1 MKLERGQVA
10 VVTGGASG
18 IGFAMARRFAAD
30 GLAVVI
36 ADVERAALDRAVA
49 ELASSGAEA
58 YGRVTDVRDPE
69 AMEALALEVWKRNGR
84 VDVLCNNAGVATLG
98 RIADQTLADW
108 EWVLGVNFWGV
119 LHGIRAFLPK
129 LQTAGRPAHIV
140 NTASLAGL
148 VDGPMLA
155 PYFVSKHAVV
165 SLSECL
171 YLELQAESSPIGV
184 SVLCPGFVRTSIMD
198 SSRNRSGGPSEAEQ
212 LQRSGAS
219 QLDQL
224 MRFGI
229 TTGMDPSEVADKVF
243 SAVCHGRFWV
253 LPHDGSGERV
263 RSVAARSYGDQNPEL
278 TPIAQQA
285 GIAEPGPSPVGAGV
299 ATRSGQ

>member
-1 MKLERGQVA
+1 VKLERGQVA

-18 IGFAMARRFAAD
+18 IGFALARRFAQD

-36 ADVERAALDRAVA
+36 ADVERGALDRAVA
-49 ELASSGAEA
+49 ELRAGGAEA
-58 YGRVTDVRDPE
+58 HGHVTDVRDPE
-69 AMEALALEVWKRNGR
+69 AMEALAHEVWKRNGR
-84 VDVLCNNAGVATLG
+84 VDVLCNNAGVATIG

-108 EWVLGVNFWGV
+108 EWVFGVNFWGV
-119 LHGIRAFLPK
+119 VHGIRAFLPK

-148 VDGPMLA
+148 VDGPMLG

-171 YLELQAESSPIGV
+171 HLELQAESSPIGV
-184 SVLCPGFVRTSIMD
+184 SVLCPGFVKTSIMD
-198 SSRNRSGGPSEAEQ
+198 SSRNRAHGPSEAEQ
-212 LQRSGAS
+212 LQRPGAS

-229 TTGMDPSEVADKVF
+229 TSGMDPAEVADKVHA
-243 SAVCHGRFWV
+243 AVRAGRFWV
-253 LPHDGSGERV
+253 LPHDGSVARV
-263 RSVAARSYGDQNPEL
+263 REVAARSYGDENPRL
-278 TPIAQQA
+278 TPIVEQA
-285 GIAEPGPSPVGAGV
+285 GISEPATVAAPAGA
-299 ATRSGQ
+299 AKSTR

>member
-18 IGFAMARRFAAD
+18 IGLALAQRFAAE

-36 ADVERAALDRAVA
+36 ADVERGALEQAVA
-49 ELASSGAEA
+49 GLRAQGAEA
-58 YGRVTDVRDPE
+58 FGHTVDVRDPE
-69 AMEALALEVWKRNGR
+69 ALEALALAVWKRNGR

-119 LHGIRAFLPK
+119 LHGIRAFLPR
-129 LQTAGRPAHIV
+129 LQAAGRPAHIV

-171 YLELQAESSPIGV
+171 HLELLAESSPIGV
-184 SVLCPGFVRTSIMD
+184 SALCPGFVRTAIMD
-198 SSRNRSGGPSEAEQ
+198 SKRNRAGATDGPSELE
-212 LQRSGAS
+212 RPGAA
-219 QLDQL
+219 QIEQL

-229 TTGMDPSEVADKVF
+229 TTGMEPAEVAGKVIA
-243 SAVCHGRFWV
+243 AVRDGRFWI
-253 LPHDGSGERV
+253 LPHEGSTERV
-263 RSVAARSYGDQNPEL
+263 REVAAKSYGDRNPEL
-278 TPIAQQA
+278 VPIVEQA
-285 GIAEPGPSPVGAGV
+285 GVTAPPE
-299 ATRSGQ
+299 

>member
-1 MKLERGQVA
+1 VKLEKGQVA

-18 IGFAMARRFAAD
+18 IGFALARRFAQE
-30 GLAVVI
+30 GLAIVL
-36 ADVERAALDRAVA
+36 ADVERTALDRAVG
-49 ELASSGAEA
+49 ELCSAGAEA
-58 YGRVTDVRDPE
+58 HGHTTDVREPE
-69 AMEALALEVWKRNGR
+69 AMEALAHAVWKRNGR

-108 EWVLGVNFWGV
+108 EWVMGVNFWGV
-119 LHGIRAFLPK
+119 LNGIRAFLPR
-129 LQTAGRPAHIV
+129 LQAAGRPAHIV

-171 YLELQAESSPIGV
+171 HLELQVESSPIGV
-184 SVLCPGFVRTSIMD
+184 SVLCPGFVRTSILD
-198 SSRNRSGGPSEAEQ
+198 SSRNRASGPDEVEQ
-212 LQRSGAS
+212 LQRPGAA

-229 TTGMDPSEVADKVF
+229 TSGMDPAEVADKVVA
-243 SAVCHGRFWV
+243 AVRDGRFWI
-253 LPHDGSGERV
+253 LPHEGSVERV
-263 RSVAARSYGDQNPEL
+263 REVAAKSYGNENPVPV
-278 TPIAQQA
+278 PIAQPA
-285 GIAEPGPSPVGAGV
+285 GAAELESHSD
-299 ATRSGQ
+299 RRLR

>member
-18 IGFAMARRFAAD
+18 IGFALARRFAREGLVVVLAD
-30 GLAVVI
+30 IERVAL
-36 ADVERAALDRAVA
+36 ERAVGELRAD
-49 ELASSGAEA
+49 GAEA
-58 YGRVTDVRDPE
+58 HGHTTDVRDPE
-69 AMEALALEVWKRNGR
+69 AMEALAHEVWKRDGR

-98 RIADQTLADW
+98 RIADQTLSDW
-108 EWVLGVNFWGV
+108 EWVLGVNLWGV

-129 LQTAGRPAHIV
+129 LQAAGRPAHIV

-148 VDGPMLA
+148 VDGPLLA

-184 SVLCPGFVRTSIMD
+184 SVLCPGFVRTAIMD
-198 SSRNRSGGPSEAEQ
+198 SSRNRGGGPDEAEQ
-212 LQRSGAS
+212 LQRPGAS

-229 TTGMDPSEVADKVF
+229 TTGMDPTEVAEKVLA
-243 SAVCHGRFWV
+243 AVRDGRFWV
-253 LPHDGSGERV
+253 LPHDGSTARV
-263 RSVAARSYGDQNPEL
+263 REVAARSYGPENPQL
-278 TPIAQQA
+278 TQIAQQA
-285 GIAEPGPSPVGAGV
+285 DIAEPAASAQ
-299 ATRSGQ
+299 R

>member
-1 MKLERGQVA
+1 MKLEKGQVA

-18 IGFAMARRFAAD
+18 IGFAMAQRFARE
-30 GLAVVI
+30 GLAVVL
-36 ADVERAALDRAVA
+36 ADVERAALDRAVG
-49 ELASSGAEA
+49 ELRASGAEA
-58 YGRVTDVRDPE
+58 HGHVTDVRDPE
-69 AMEALALEVWKRNGR
+69 AMEALAHEVWKRNGR
-84 VDVLCNNAGVATLG
+84 TDVLCNNAGVATLG
-98 RIADQTLADW
+98 RIADQSLADW

-129 LQTAGRPAHIV
+129 LQAAGRPAHIV

-171 YLELQAESSPIGV
+171 HLELLNDSSPIGV

-198 SSRNRSGGPSEAEQ
+198 SSRNRGVGPNEAEQ
-212 LQRSGAS
+212 IQRPGAS
-219 QLDQL
+219 QLDQI

-229 TTGMDPSEVADKVF
+229 TTGMDPAEVADKVCA
-243 SAVCHGRFWV
+243 AVRDGRFWV
-253 LPHDGSGERV
+253 LPHEGSGDRV
-263 RSVAARSYGDQNPEL
+263 RAVAARSYGDENPVL
-278 TPIAQQA
+278 TPIAQPA
-285 GIAEPGPSPVGAGV
+285 AIETPAPVS
-299 ATRSGQ
+299 R